1 MMDALEN
8 KEEEKEERKEDKGNG
23 KDDCSDLGNLAVS
36 SD

>member
-8 KEEEKEERKEDKGNG
+8 KEEEKEERKEDKGTD
-23 KDDCSDLGNLAVS
+23 KDDCSDLVNLAVS